1 MSKTD
6 QEDKLFRVL
15 DATEHPEQYTDEE
28 LEELLRDE
36 ECAAYY
42 RLMCDAASAYA
53 EKPEESDAAIDA
65 EWQRI
70 VSRQEHHR
78 TVPLIPLALR
88 KVAAVVMAVIVL
100 SAVSYAA
107 VRLLQGRQ
115 QPESESVATVLEV
128 TAQPSALPSE
138 AEDSI
143 HIFQNAEFQEI
154 LSTVSA
160 YYRLQT
166 EYRREDTRRVR
177 LYIKWNKMECVDSLL
192 QRLNHF
198 DKVRLTLSND
208 RIIVE

>member
-107 VRLLQGRQ
+107 VRLIQGRQ
-115 QPESESVATVLEV
+115 QPESESVAAVQEV
-128 TAQPSALPSE
+128 TEQSSALPSE

-198 DKVRLTLSND
+198 DKVQLTLSND
-208 RIIVE
+208 KIIVE

>member
-6 QEDKLFRVL
+6 KEDKLFRVL
-15 DATEHPEQYTDEE
+15 DATEHPEQYTDEQ

-53 EKPEESDAAIDA
+53 RKPEESDETIDA

-70 VSRQEHHR
+70 IGHQER
-78 TVPLIPLALR
+78 RRAARLIPLALR
-88 KVAAVVMAVIVL
+88 KVAAVAIAVIVL

-115 QPESESVATVLEV
+115 QPEPESVAVVPEV
-128 TAQPSALPSE
+128 AAQPSALPSE

-143 HIFQNAEFQEI
+143 YIFQNAEFQEI

-160 YYRLQT
+160 YYHLQT
-166 EYRREDTRRVR
+166 EYRSEDARHVR
-177 LYIKWNKMECVDSLL
+177 LYIKWNKTESVDSLL

-198 DKVRLTLSND
+198 DKVRLTLSSD
-208 RIIVE
+208 RIVVE

>member
-115 QPESESVATVLEV
+115 QPEPESVAAVPEA
-128 TAQPSALPSE
+128 TAQPSVLPSE

-160 YYRLQT
+160 YYQLQT

>member
-15 DATEHPEQYTDEE
+15 DATEHPERYTDEE

-107 VRLLQGRQ
+107 VRLLQGHH
-115 QPESESVATVLEV
+115 QPEPESVAAVPEA
-128 TAQPSALPSE
+128 TAQPSVLPSE

>member
-15 DATEHPEQYTDEE
+15 DATEHPEQYSDEE

-53 EKPEESDAAIDA
+53 GKPEESDDAIDA

-88 KVAAVVMAVIVL
+88 KVAAVVIAVIVL

-107 VRLLQGRQ
+107 VRLIQGRQ
-115 QPESESVATVLEV
+115 QPESESVAAVQEV
-128 TAQPSALPSE
+128 TEQSSALPSE

-143 HIFQNAEFQEI
+143 HVFQNAEIQEI

-160 YYRLQT
+160 YYQLQT
-166 EYRREDTRRVR
+166 EYRSEDARRVR

-198 DKVRLTLSND
+198 DKVHLTLSND

>member
-88 KVAAVVMAVIVL
+88 KVAAVVIAVIVL

-107 VRLLQGRQ
+107 VRLIQGRQ
-115 QPESESVATVLEV
+115 QPESESVAAVQEV
-128 TAQPSALPSE
+128 TEQSSALPSE

-143 HIFQNAEFQEI
+143 HVFQNAEIQEI

-198 DKVRLTLSND
+198 DKVQLTLSND
-208 RIIVE
+208 KIIVE

>member
-15 DATEHPEQYTDEE
+15 DATEHPEQYSDEE

-36 ECAAYY
+36 DCAAYY

-53 EKPEESDAAIDA
+53 ESPEEGDDDIDA

-78 TVPLIPLALR
+78 TVPLIPLTLR
-88 KVAAVVMAVIVL
+88 KVAAVVIAVIVL

-115 QPESESVATVLEV
+115 EPEPESVAAVQEV
-128 TAQPSALPSE
+128 TEQPSALPSE

-166 EYRREDTRRVR
+166 EYRSEDARRVR

-198 DKVRLTLSND
+198 DKVQLTLSND

>member
-107 VRLLQGRQ
+107 VRLIQGRQ
-115 QPESESVATVLEV
+115 QPEPESVAAVQEV
-128 TAQPSALPSE
+128 TEQSSALPSE

>member
-115 QPESESVATVLEV
+115 QPEPESVAAVQEV
-128 TAQPSALPSE
+128 TEQSSALPSE

>member
-15 DATEHPEQYTDEE
+15 DATEHPERYTDEE

-88 KVAAVVMAVIVL
+88 KVAAVVIAVIVL

-107 VRLLQGRQ
+107 VRLIQGRQ
-115 QPESESVATVLEV
+115 QPESESVAAVQEV
-128 TAQPSALPSE
+128 TEQSSALPSE

-143 HIFQNAEFQEI
+143 HVFQNAEIQEI

-160 YYRLQT
+160 YYQLQT
-166 EYRREDTRRVR
+166 EYRSEDARRVR

>member
-53 EKPEESDAAIDA
+53 ERPEESDAAIDA

-88 KVAAVVMAVIVL
+88 KVAAVVIAVIVL

-107 VRLLQGRQ
+107 VRLLQGHQ
-115 QPESESVATVLEV
+115 QPEPESVAAVPEA
-128 TAQPSALPSE
+128 TAQPSAQPSE